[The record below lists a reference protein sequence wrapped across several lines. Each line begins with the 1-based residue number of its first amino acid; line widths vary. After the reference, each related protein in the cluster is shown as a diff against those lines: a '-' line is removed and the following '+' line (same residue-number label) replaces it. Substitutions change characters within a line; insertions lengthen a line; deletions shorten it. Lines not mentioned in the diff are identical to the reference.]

1 MVYRL
6 EHKILWRS
14 SMLEFH
20 LRVIF
25 FVAGIFAFVSLVFVN
40 GSLHA
45 ESRNKTM
52 FKKNEDHLK
61 NQHMSMPRSG
71 RQDVPLDTEY
81 GKNPDGRYD
90 GGSEPDPI

>member
-1 MVYRL
+1 
-6 EHKILWRS
+6 
-14 SMLEFH
+14 
-20 LRVIF
+20 
-25 FVAGIFAFVSLVFVN
+25 
-40 GSLHA
+40 
-45 ESRNKTM
+45 M

-61 NQHMSMPRSG
+61 NQHMSLPRSG